1 MGLITK
7 LFGTRSEREI
17 KRLSAQLSRIEALEQ
32 PYRQLSDEQ
41 LKAKTPELKAR
52 LAAGET
58 LDDILPEAFAA
69 IREAADRVLGMRPYH
84 VQLIGGIVLHQGR
97 IAEMRTGEGKTLV
110 AILPAYLNA
119 LSGLGVHIVTVN
131 DSWPAAT
138 RNGWARSTV
147 SWV

>member
-52 LAAGET
+52 LAAC
-58 LDDILPEAFAA
+58 
-69 IREAADRVLGMRPYH
+69 R
-84 VQLIGGIVLHQGR
+84 
-97 IAEMRTGEGKTLV
+97 
-110 AILPAYLNA
+110 
-119 LSGLGVHIVTVN
+119 SVN
-131 DSWPAAT
+131 DRHRYGLVYNS
-138 RNGWARSTV
+138 RSSRIFIFLEHIGTGA
-147 SWV
+147 SEGTGT

>member
-58 LDDILPEAFAA
+58 KIFCYPIIQILPTFKFRSSLFSSL
-69 IREAADRVLGMRPYH
+69 IYIFS
-84 VQLIGGIVLHQGR
+84 VQF
-97 IAEMRTGEGKTLV
+97 
-110 AILPAYLNA
+110 
-119 LSGLGVHIVTVN
+119 
-131 DSWPAAT
+131 
-138 RNGWARSTV
+138 
-147 SWV
+147 